1 MSSIKSA
8 ITNVVL
14 LSLCVGLGYMYRVP
28 LEARWY
34 SAVNTFLPCRTPI
47 TYSLGDLDTQFGISE
62 ASFLRAIEEAEQV
75 WERPFGRELFAYKPD
90 GYLKVNLVYD
100 YRQGAT
106 DTLERLGQTVG
117 EKRVSYDEAKKQ
129 YDIMNAQY
137 ESDRQVFESR
147 LSVFEARKKK
157 YEVDVQLLRRKNQ
170 RSNDFEVEY
179 SRLTVEEA
187 SIEEEVQVLN
197 DMRTKLQ
204 KQVAETN
211 SIARTL
217 NGLAKELNINV
228 AEYNDV
234 GGSLG
239 EEFTEGLYESHGEGE
254 AISIFQYSS
263 YDKLVRVLAH
273 ELGHALSLEHV
284 DDPEAVMY
292 RLNQGDNNE
301 VTESDLSALKI
312 HCKVE

>member
-1 MSSIKSA
+1 
-8 ITNVVL
+8 
-14 LSLCVGLGYMYRVP
+14 MYRVP
-28 LEARWY
+28 LGAWWH

-47 TYSLGDLDTQFGISE
+47 AYSIGELDMRFGISKD
-62 ASFLRAIEEAEQV
+62 SFLQAIEEAEQV
-75 WERPFGRELFAYKPD
+75 WERPFGRELFVYKPK
-90 GYLKVNLVYD
+90 GYLKINLVYD
-100 YRQGAT
+100 YRQDT
-106 DTLERLGQTVG
+106 TNTLERLDQTVV
-117 EKRVSYDEAKKQ
+117 EKRVSYEEAKKQ
-129 YDIMNAQY
+129 YDTMNAQY
-137 ESDRQVFESR
+137 EFDLQVFESR

-157 YEVDVQLLRRKNQ
+157 YEVAVQLLRRKNQ
-170 RSNDFEVEY
+170 RSNDSEVEY
-179 SRLTVEEA
+179 SRLTAEEA

-197 DMRTKLQ
+197 DARRKLQ
-204 KQVAETN
+204 EQIAETN

-217 NGLAKELNINV
+217 NALAKDLNMNV

-292 RLNQGDNNE
+292 RLNQGDSNE